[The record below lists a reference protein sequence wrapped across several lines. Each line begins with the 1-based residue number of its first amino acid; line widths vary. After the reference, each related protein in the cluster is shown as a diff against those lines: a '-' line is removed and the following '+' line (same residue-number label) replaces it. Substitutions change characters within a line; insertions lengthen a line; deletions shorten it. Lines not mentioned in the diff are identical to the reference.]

1 MIERTPMPKPE
12 TPGAFSSRF
21 WQSGFDVDE
30 LDLDELD
37 LARAMLDLAPC
48 SIYVK
53 DVDSRF
59 VAANRHML
67 ERFGFDNIEQLRG
80 LDDFDIHPADKA
92 DGYRNNDRRIIETG
106 EAIRDADEWQIGPDG
121 SSSVVRIT
129 TVPVRSRR
137 GEIVG
142 LFGVST
148 DVTEPTRVSEA
159 LADSEER
166 YALAARATR
175 DGIWDYNVASSSMTM
190 SPRCAE
196 IFDMP
201 IAIGA
206 VPHEVLEERVG
217 SEQYANLVM
226 VVAEALAESTER
238 WAVDFEITLDDGST
252 RFINLVGTIVT
263 RSGEPIRIV
272 GSAEDTS
279 AERRRQNELRHQ
291 AQHDDLTGLQNRR
304 ALHDALSNANGAL
317 LYLDLDSFKVVN
329 DSLGHHAGDDMLVAV
344 AGRLSKV
351 AGCASTVY
359 RLGGDEFAIL
369 QDRADPCSPLDLA
382 GAINE
387 TLRAPFVIRNLE
399 IYTTVSVGIVADL
412 GDGRDPSDVLRD
424 ADIALYDAKAAG
436 KARSSVFETAMR
448 DRAEEALDL
457 QMRIRRAVEQSEF
470 ELHYQ
475 PITDSLS
482 GVMTG
487 VEALLRWR
495 QPDGRCEPPSVFL
508 PYLEESKLIVEA
520 GRWVIDAA
528 CAQMANWRRDHAVM
542 ADVHLAL
549 NISRIHFD
557 ASDLV
562 QSISEALDHYGLQP
576 GDLVIEVTETA
587 MTERT
592 AELEERLGVLRE
604 LGIRIAIDDFGVGQ
618 SSLSALYE
626 IPADILKI
634 DRSFITRVDQG
645 TDEPVARA
653 VIEIAQS
660 LGMTTVAEGVETAA
674 QYGWLVEHGCDRLQG
689 FLLSR
694 PVTADAVPAMAGAR
708 LPVAPPS

>member
-1 MIERTPMPKPE
+1 MIEPRPMPTPV
-12 TPGAFSSRF
+12 TPGAVSNGF
-21 WQSGFDVDE
+21 WQSGLDD
-30 LDLDELD
+30 LDLDELE

-48 SIYVK
+48 SMYVK

-92 DGYRNNDRRIIETG
+92 DVYRNNDRRIIETG
-106 EAIRDADEWQIGPDG
+106 EAIRDADEWQISPDG

-148 DVTEPTRVSEA
+148 DVTESTRVSEA

-175 DGIWDYNVASSSMTM
+175 DGIWDYNVVSSSMTM

-206 VPHEVLEERVG
+206 VPHELLEERLG

-226 VVAEALAESTER
+226 VVAEALADSTER

-279 AERRRQNELRHQ
+279 AERRRQNKLRHQ

-304 ALHDALSNANGAL
+304 ALHDALSNASGAL

-351 AGCASTVY
+351 AGSASTVY

-369 QDRADPCSPLDLA
+369 QDRADSFSPLDLA

-482 GVMTG
+482 GVMIG

-528 CAQMANWRRDHAVM
+528 CAQMADWRRDHTTM

-549 NISRIHFD
+549 NISRIQFD

-562 QSISEALDHYGLQP
+562 QSISEALDRYGLQP
-576 GDLVIEVTETA
+576 GDLVVEATETA
-587 MTERT
+587 ITERT

-660 LGMTTVAEGVETAA
+660 LGMTTVAEGVETPA

-694 PVTADAVPAMAGAR
+694 PVPADAVPPMAGAR
-708 LPVAPPS
+708 LPFAPQS